1 MPVSQRAASSS
12 RASAAVRGELHR
24 PRGVGLVEVLVAV
37 LILAV
42 GLLGITLVQTRS
54 LGNSNSAMGRS
65 MAVVATYSILEAMRV
80 DRANAVAASLP
91 YNQTVA
97 ANACPT
103 TSTTLAD
110 VQLSAW
116 CMELRSRFGA
126 TSSTTGTVSCAT
138 TGVCTVTIQFDDSRG
153 GAGLYGS
160 DGAAAGTAE
169 QVVTR
174 ATL

>member
-12 RASAAVRGELHR
+12 RASAAVRGGLHR

-97 ANACPT
+97 AHD
-103 TSTTLAD
+103 L
-110 VQLSAW
+110 
-116 CMELRSRFGA
+116 
-126 TSSTTGTVSCAT
+126 
-138 TGVCTVTIQFDDSRG
+138 DD
-153 GAGLYGS
+153 AGRR
-160 DGAAAGTAE
+160 AALCLVHGTAE
-169 QVVTR
+169 PVRSHEFHHRHGVLR
-174 ATL
+174 DDWRLHGHDPVR